1 MVNGMSGTRIDDAVS
16 AQAAVRRHL
25 EAQYGADKIHNIS
38 FSRSWFNPGTTMEV
52 WEVEGDITI
61 KKGLFSKEHRH
72 FKYQIDSATG
82 RVIGYEG

>member
-1 MVNGMSGTRIDDAVS
+1 VKNGMSGTRIDDAVS

-25 EAQYGADKIHNIS
+25 EAQYGTDKINNIS
-38 FSRSWFNPGTTMEV
+38 FSRSWFTPGTTMEV
-52 WEVEGDITI
+52 WEVDGEVII

-72 FKYQIDSATG
+72 FKYQIDSSTG